1 MIPNRLKR
9 INHQLQREIS
19 DIVRREVKDPR
30 VAGFASVTDVVTAA
44 DLSHARVYI
53 SMLGDKDHLDAALK
67 GLTKAADFVRSR
79 LRGKITMRHIPEL
92 RFFADESIERGV
104 RVSMLIDQVNRED
117 NLEAGDAESRDENEE
132 DSDGKSEEA
141 TPEVKENN

>member
-9 INHQLQREIS
+9 VNHLLQREIS

-30 VAGFASVTDVVTAA
+30 VAGVASVTEVVTAA

-53 SMLGDKDHLDAALK
+53 SMLNDKDQREAAIE
-67 GLTKAADFVRSR
+67 GLSKAADFIRSK
-79 LRGKITMRHIPEL
+79 LRGKISLRHIPEL

-104 RVSMLIDQVNRED
+104 RIAMLISQVN
-117 NLEAGDAESRDENEE
+117 ESEKEEEPEEEETEE
-132 DSDGKSEEA
+132 DKDVDKD
-141 TPEVKENN
+141 